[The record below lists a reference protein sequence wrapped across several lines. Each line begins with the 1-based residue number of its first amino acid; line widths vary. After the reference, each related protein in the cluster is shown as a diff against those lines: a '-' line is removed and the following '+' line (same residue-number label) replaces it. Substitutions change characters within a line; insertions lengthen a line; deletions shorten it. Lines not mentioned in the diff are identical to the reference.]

1 MKINSLKT
9 RVLVW
14 FGSIVAGV
22 LILFSLAFYYFLKQS
37 HQLKLQTTLYEQAEQ
52 IEATLLDNKILK
64 NSFDNLNVML
74 IKNDKIIQKN
84 QDFIEDYSPYYPI
97 KDNKFFWIESEE
109 YIKGIYILILKK
121 PINGKLIVATHN
133 INNMVEDVEDTLLV
147 IDPLLLLI
155 LLLLGNKLID
165 KILIP
170 IKKITQTV
178 QDITINNF
186 SDTITVP
193 KENDEIKALILSFNE
208 MIKRLKKGVYD
219 LDRFNTDVSHE
230 LKTPLTVIKGE
241 IEVTLR
247 KLREP
252 NNYIKSFK
260 TIAYEANQIEQIVDN
275 LLLLT
280 KYSKEN
286 IRETFETSHLDAIVL
301 NAIEKYDITIKE
313 KNLKL
318 HIKKLEPIILKSN
331 PLLLYTIFSNLIEN
345 AVKYTQ
351 NGKKITI
358 SLYQDKKIYF
368 VIEDEGIGIAKE
380 ELSKVTERFYRVDS
394 SRNKS
399 IQGFG
404 LGLSLVKNSVE
415 LLGGTMKIT
424 STLGKG
430 TKVCLFFKN

>member
-1 MKINSLKT
+1 M
-9 RVLVW
+9 VW
-14 FGSIVAGV
+14 FGAIVTILLV
-22 LILFSLAFYYFLKQS
+22 LFSLAFYYFLKQS
-37 HQLKLQTTLYEQAEQ
+37 TQLKLQTTLYEQAEQ
-52 IEATLLDNKILK
+52 IEAMLLEHKPLK
-64 NSFDNLNVML
+64 NSFLNLDVML
-74 IKNDKIIQKN
+74 VKTDKTIQKN
-84 QDFIEDYSPYYPI
+84 QDFRTDYSSYYRI
-97 KDNKFFWIESEE
+97 KNDKFFWIESEQ
-109 YIKGIYILILKK
+109 YVKGVYILILKQ
-121 PINGKLIVATHN
+121 PINGKLIVATDN
-133 INNMVEDVEDTLLV
+133 INNMVEDVEDTLLT
-147 IDPLLLLI
+147 IEPLFLLI
-155 LLLLGNKLID
+155 LLFLGSKLID
-165 KILIP
+165 KILSP
-170 IKKITQTV
+170 IHEITQTA
-178 QDITINNF
+178 QDISINNF
-186 SDTITVP
+186 SKTIEVP
-193 KENDEIKALILSFNE
+193 QENDELKVLVLAFNQ
-208 MIKRLKKGVYD
+208 MIKRLKKGVDD

-252 NNYIKSFK
+252 NSYIKSFK
-260 TIAYEANQIEQIVDN
+260 TIDYEAHQIEQIVDN

-358 SLYQDKKIYF
+358 SLYQDKKNYF

-394 SRNKS
+394 SRNRT

-415 LLGGTMKIT
+415 LLGGKMKIE
-424 STLGKG
+424 STLGRG
-430 TKVCLFFKN
+430 TTVCLSFDF